1 MKSARE
7 RAAYLRQ
14 HTAAAADQRQ
24 AAEVSRMIASAE
36 GRVSKGG
43 MRRRAAAKAHAM
55 QGSSL
60 PDAAAAAA
68 FNSSAA
74 ARRSNTASA
83 GRAGKAAISA
93 GRDKPAKEVRQRQ
106 HVRAQHFM
114 CSSDACSLA
123 QQQQQQQG
131 SRSAATAA
139 RCAAELAERTWGCS
153 RLKAKRRLMKAA
165 SSCWGIPATKVSAMR
180 RGQAQTA
187 AVARAAAAARG
198 KAHLQRA

>member
-1 MKSARE
+1 M
-7 RAAYLRQ
+7 RQ
-14 HTAAAADQRQ
+14 
-24 AAEVSRMIASAE
+24 
-36 GRVSKGG
+36 
-43 MRRRAAAKAHAM
+43 RAAAKAHAM

-83 GRAGKAAISA
+83 GRAGKADISA
-93 GRDKPAKEVRQRQ
+93 GRAKPAKEVRQRQ

-139 RCAAELAERTWGCS
+139 KCAAELSGAYLG
-153 RLKAKRRLMKAA
+153 
-165 SSCWGIPATKVSAMR
+165 
-180 RGQAQTA
+180 
-187 AVARAAAAARG
+187 
-198 KAHLQRA
+198 LQRAEGQIDIEEGSKQLLEDSCNKG